1 MVAFDYTQKP
11 SISEIRQSAWMK
23 EINWELMPLLKEE
36 FILREQ
42 KIYTHIS
49 RQNALKKNSYISNEF
64 RINKFKI
71 NTSNEIIKGPYIISK
86 YSENNNIKK
95 IDGSIRI
102 KTSNKNLANIL
113 NNIKKFLQNE
123 GYIKFGGNIKKYEY
137 EGTNGDYDFFLFLR
151 KYKKGYVNL
160 NYSLKSTFE
169 YIEKFN
175 NLLGNIKQIIEN

>member
-1 MVAFDYTQKP
+1 MLN
-11 SISEIRQSAWMK
+11 SG
-23 EINWELMPLLKEE
+23 
-36 FILREQ
+36 
-42 KIYTHIS
+42 
-49 RQNALKKNSYISNEF
+49 KKN
-64 RINKFKI
+64 K
-71 NTSNEIIKGPYIISK
+71 
-86 YSENNNIKK
+86 NNNIKK

-169 YIEKFN
+169 YIENFN